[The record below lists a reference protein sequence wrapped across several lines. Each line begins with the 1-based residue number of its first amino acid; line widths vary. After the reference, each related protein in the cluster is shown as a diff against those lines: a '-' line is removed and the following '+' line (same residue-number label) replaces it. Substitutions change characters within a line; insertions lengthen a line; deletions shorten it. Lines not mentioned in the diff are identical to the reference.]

1 MAGDVGVPETIVT
14 APAGAPLA
22 LAMISAAGSVLH
34 DYGPSLKIRI
44 GAPPP
49 SALAAGI
56 TAIAPSAMA
65 VGNLTPNEQ
74 LGFAALKLRESA
86 AYLAQKKRRRF
97 KARSW
102 KRGPTPLH
110 RAERPII
117 EQKDGSAAPG
127 IAAALAAAPFTA
139 RPKRLSGRIAVGII
153 MVSGPGKRKLVKSQ
167 QVKIVAEVQN
177 GLTWLAAQSP
187 ARDVTWVHDNQ
198 HVTVDVPQPTGPAGD
213 EEERYEHFEGPW
225 RDAALKKLDI
235 ARSGLAG
242 VKEYLT
248 KLQTDKNASAAY
260 CAFFTL
266 YRINHFAYCTGPY
279 LVMHYKNDSWG
290 IDNLDR
296 VFAHESG
303 HVFGAPD
310 EYEGSECNCSSR
322 FGFFRKAN
330 RNCADCAPDGGVKC
344 IMKDND
350 WAMCSVTPYHFGYN
364 GLPDKLPKKLAAHT
378 V

>member
-1 MAGDVGVPETIVT
+1 MVA
-14 APAGAPLA
+14 APG
-22 LAMISAAGSVLH
+22 GVLH
-34 DYGPSLKIRI
+34 DYGPNLKIRI
-44 GAPPP
+44 GAPSPA
-49 SALAAGI
+49 ALTAGVR
-56 TAIAPSAMA
+56 TMAPSAVA
-65 VGNLTPNEQ
+65 TGNLTPNEQ
-74 LGFAALKLRESA
+74 LGLAALKLRESA
-86 AYLAQKKRRRF
+86 TYLAQKKRRRF

-117 EQKDGSAAPG
+117 APKDGSARAA
-127 IAAALAAAPFTA
+127 IAAAAAAFTA

-153 MVSGPGKRKLVKSQ
+153 MVSGPGRRKLLKSQ

-177 GLTWLAAQSP
+177 GLSWLAAQSP
-187 ARDVTWVHDNQ
+187 ARDVTWVHDNH
-198 HVTVDVPQPTGPAGD
+198 HVTVNVPQATGPAGD
-213 EEERYEHFEGPW
+213 EDERYEHFEGPW
-225 RDAALKKLDI
+225 RDAALAKLGVV
-235 ARSGLAG
+235 RSGLAG

-248 KLQTDKNASAAY
+248 KLQADKNASAAY

-266 YRINHFAYCTGPY
+266 YRVNHFAYCTGPY
-279 LVMHYKNDSWG
+279 LVMHYRNDSWG
-290 IDNLDR
+290 INNLDR

-330 RNCADCAPDGGVKC
+330 RNCADCAPGGGVKC

-364 GLPDKLPKKLAAHT
+364 GLPDKVPKLSAHT

>member
-1 MAGDVGVPETIVT
+1 MAGDIGVPEAIVT
-14 APAGAPLA
+14 ARPGAASA
-22 LAMISAAGSVLH
+22 LAMVGAAGGVLH
-34 DYGPSLKIRI
+34 DYGPNLKI
-44 GAPPP
+44 G
-49 SALAAGI
+49 
-56 TAIAPSAMA
+56 IAPSPAALTAGMRTMA
-65 VGNLTPNEQ
+65 PSAVAARNLTLNEQ
-74 LGFAALKLRESA
+74 LGLAALKLRESA
-86 AYLAQKKRRRF
+86 SYLAQKKKRRF

-117 EQKDGSAAPG
+117 ARETGNTRAG
-127 IAAALAAAPFTA
+127 IMAAAAPFTA
-139 RPKRLSGRIAVGII
+139 RPRRLSGRIAVGII
-153 MVSGPGKRKLVKSQ
+153 MVSGPGRRRLLKSQ

-177 GLTWLAAQSP
+177 GLSWLAAQSP
-187 ARDVTWVHDNQ
+187 ARDVTWVHDN
-198 HVTVDVPQPTGPAGD
+198 HHFTVDVPQATGPTGD
-213 EEERYEHFEGPW
+213 EEERYEHFESPW
-225 RDAALKKLDI
+225 RDAALAELGF
-235 ARSGLAG
+235 RGGTAG
-242 VKEYLT
+242 VKQYLT
-248 KLQTDKNASAAY
+248 KLQEDKNASAAY

-266 YRINHFAYCTGPY
+266 YRLNHFAYCSGPY

-310 EYEGSECNCSSR
+310 EYEGSECNCGSR

-330 RNCADCAPDGGVKC
+330 RNCSDCAPGGGVKC

-350 WAMCSVTPYHFGYN
+350 WAMCSVTPYHFGYA
-364 GLPDKLPKKLAAHT
+364 GLPDKVPKLSAHR